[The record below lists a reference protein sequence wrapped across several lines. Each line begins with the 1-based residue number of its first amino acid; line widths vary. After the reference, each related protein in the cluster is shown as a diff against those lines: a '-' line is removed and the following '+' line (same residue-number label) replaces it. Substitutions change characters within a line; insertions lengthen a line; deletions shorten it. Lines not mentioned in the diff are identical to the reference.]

1 MLLVIKLEFEYFEPI
16 LVYSNNVYALVL
28 IHFRLQL
35 KLGDKVCDHFEVQDS
50 YGKVNHV
57 PERIYVSLF
66 LRMVRIVEVREQ
78 AERNHQYLQDKQNR
92 SIANV
97 QVTRIGLGHLG
108 RLKLPDR
115 TSEQASAD

>member
-35 KLGDKVCDHFEVQDS
+35 KLGNEVRDHFEVQDS

-57 PERIYVSLF
+57 SECINVSLF
-66 LRMVRIVEVREQ
+66 LCMVRIVEVREQ